1 MAGIIPGQWTL
12 FLRCI
17 PTRMA
22 SDQNLLTKKPNDETK
37 IRIGRVLFQSDFDK
51 RGGLQGYREFFQY
64 YNDEINWLKCGLT
77 EESDQ
82 TIGLVA
88 KTHDDI
94 LTIVE
99 VLREKTT
106 SKRHEIRV
114 DLHQKLGGGDEH
126 GLNRSIDTAIRLWLM
141 VNVRESQFLDL
152 GKRRPCFQW
161 NDTSTLEQ
169 FLCSLF
175 PTPRWNLTPRES
187 RLSPYFTA
195 AFMVDVCDIEIG
207 WTNSLED
214 HLRLDRQNKIL
225 WIYSYKLVLG
235 TYSTTIK
242 GLDGG
247 KRQVTALA
255 ILNWTLTI

>member
-1 MAGIIPGQWTL
+1 MAG
-12 FLRCI
+12 
-17 PTRMA
+17 
-22 SDQNLLTKKPNDETK
+22 DQNLLTKKPNEELK
-37 IRIGRVLFQSDFDK
+37 IRIGRVFFQSEFDK

-64 YNDEINWLKCGLT
+64 YDDEINWLRCGLT

-94 LTIVE
+94 LAIVE
-99 VLREKTT
+99 VLREKRA
-106 SKRHEIRV
+106 SNRHEIRV
-114 DLHQKLGGGDEH
+114 DLRQKLGGGDQH
-126 GLNRSIDTAIRLWLM
+126 GLNRSIDIAIRLWLM
-141 VNVRESQFLDL
+141 INVREAQFLDL

-161 NDTSTLEQ
+161 NDTSTLEE
-169 FLCSLF
+169 FFYSLF
-175 PTPRWNLTPRES
+175 PMPRWNLTPRES
-187 RLSPYFTA
+187 RLSPHFTA

-235 TYSTTIK
+235 AYSTSRK
-242 GLDGG
+242 GPNRGT
-247 KRQVTALA
+247 R
-255 ILNWTLTI
+255 